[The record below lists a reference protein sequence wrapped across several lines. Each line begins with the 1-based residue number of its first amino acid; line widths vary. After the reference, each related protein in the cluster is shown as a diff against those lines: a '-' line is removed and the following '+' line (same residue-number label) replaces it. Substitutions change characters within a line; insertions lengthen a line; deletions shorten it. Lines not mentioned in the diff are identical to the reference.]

1 MAVKKTT
8 TTESVEEVT
17 ETKEVKAVEEKAKTV
32 KKELSDK
39 DEVEIVSIIPNVV
52 FEDKRTGDTYH
63 WDKSGDVQIITVDTL
78 KYILRNHRGY
88 FKNMVLKLADNE
100 IADKFGLLKSV
111 QQYEKV
117 LVPENYTMDNIDN
130 VIADIK
136 EIPNEIKFTIFD
148 KIKNMVAV
156 GDIID
161 VKIIRK
167 IENEFG
173 LDLVSM
179 L

>member
-1 MAVKKTT
+1 MAVKKTET
-8 TTESVEEVT
+8 VEEAV

-39 DEVEIVSIIPNVV
+39 DEVEVASIIPNVI
-52 FEDKRTGDTYH
+52 FEDKRTGDVYR
-63 WDKSGDVQIITVDTL
+63 WDEAGDVQTLTIDTL

-88 FKNMVLKLADNE
+88 FKNMVLKLVDNDV
-100 IADKFGLLKSV
+100 ADKFGLLKSIK
-111 QQYEKV
+111 QYEDV
-117 LVPENYTMDNIDN
+117 LTAKNYTMDNIDN
-130 VIADIK
+130 IIKDIK
-136 EIPNEIKFTIFD
+136 DVPNEIRFTVFD

>member
-1 MAVKKTT
+1 MAEKKTET
-8 TTESVEEVT
+8 VEEAV
-17 ETKEVKAVEEKAKTV
+17 ETKEIKAVEEKTKTV

-39 DEVEIVSIIPNVV
+39 DEVEVASIIPNVI
-52 FEDKRTGDTYH
+52 FEDKRTGDVYR
-63 WDKSGDVQIITVDTL
+63 WDEAGDVQTLTIDTL

-88 FKNMVLKLADNE
+88 FKNMVLKLVDNDV
-100 IADKFGLLKSV
+100 ADKFGLLKSIK
-111 QQYEKV
+111 QYEEV
-117 LVPENYTMDNIDN
+117 LTAKNYTMDNIDN
-130 VIADIK
+130 IIKDIK
-136 EIPNEIKFTIFD
+136 DVPNEIRFTVFD

>member
-1 MAVKKTT
+1 MAVKKTET
-8 TTESVEEVT
+8 VEEAV
-17 ETKEVKAVEEKAKTV
+17 ETKEVKAVEEKVKTV

-39 DEVEIVSIIPNVV
+39 DEVEVASIIPNVI
-52 FEDKRTGDTYH
+52 FEDKRTGDVYR
-63 WDKSGDVQIITVDTL
+63 WDEAGDVQTLTIDTL

-88 FKNMVLKLADNE
+88 FKNMVLKLVDNDV
-100 IADKFGLLKSV
+100 ADKFGLLKSIK
-111 QQYEKV
+111 QYEDV
-117 LVPENYTMDNIDN
+117 LTAKNYTMDNIDN
-130 VIADIK
+130 IIKDIK
-136 EIPNEIKFTIFD
+136 DVPNEIRFTVFD

>member
-1 MAVKKTT
+1 MAVKKT
-8 TTESVEEVT
+8 EIVEEVV
-17 ETKEVKAVEEKAKTV
+17 ETKEVKAVEEKAKAV

-39 DEVEIVSIIPNVV
+39 DEVEVASIISNVI
-52 FEDKRTGDTYH
+52 FEDKRTGDVYR
-63 WDKSGDVQIITVDTL
+63 WDEAGDVQTLTIDTL

-88 FKNMVLKLADNE
+88 FKNMVLKLVDNDV
-100 IADKFGLLKSV
+100 ADKFGLLKSIK
-111 QQYEKV
+111 QYEDV
-117 LVPENYTMDNIDN
+117 LTAKNYTMDNIDN
-130 VIADIK
+130 IIK
-136 EIPNEIKFTIFD
+136 NIKDVPNEIRFTVFD